1 MFEWP
6 LLEKQFPT
14 HLLWKSF
21 SYDFSLKN
29 HIHWNGFLN
38 QFISKFIFIGSLM
51 EHRQWLDVSFKEFLL
66 EAMMDLRFIFLGIS
80 LISKS
85 LSWNMTSTSFSNI
98 FFTWPSQLFSRII
111 SYGDSCFRL
120 HLHCVKG
127 VHIRSFFWSAFS
139 RIGTEYGE
147 ISPYH
152 SVFSLGAEKYG
163 PEKTPYLDTFHAVWL
178 YRI

>member
-1 MFEWP
+1 MVFWIN
-6 LLEKQFPT
+6 LLVS
-14 HLLWKSF
+14 SF
-21 SYDFSLKN
+21 L
-29 HIHWNGFLN
+29 
-38 QFISKFIFIGSLM
+38 GSLM

-120 HLHCVKG
+120 HLHCVNI
-127 VHIRSFFWSAFS
+127 VHIQSFFRSVFS
-139 RIGTEYGE
+139 GIWTQYRE
-147 ISPYH
+147 ISPYL
-152 SVFSLGAEKYG
+152 SVFSPGAEKNG
-163 PEKTPYLDTFHAVWL
+163 PGKNSVFGHFSRSVTMQNLE
-178 YRI
+178 IEQ